1 VFQNSHLVKWIFFT
15 LVYFLFKCFFQ
26 TREALTAEEIYNGC
40 YVDIH
45 DNNNEMHESLRN
57 NLKVSFDGKRFSY
70 KVISHLPFLWKMFV
84 LHSA

>member
-1 VFQNSHLVKWIFFT
+1 MF
-15 LVYFLFKCFFQ
+15 FFQ

-45 DNNNEMHESLRN
+45 DNNNEIYDSLRN

-70 KVISHLPFLWKMFV
+70 KVISLIFCFISRV
-84 LHSA
+84 TFGTF